1 MKRTNALIKTY
12 KETPSDAD
20 SINASLLTRA
30 GFIQKQ
36 IAGVYA
42 LLPLG
47 MRVYKKIEQII
58 REEMNAISGEEM
70 DMNVLQPKELWD
82 ETGRWNELDE
92 ILYKLKDKSGSE
104 LLLGPTHEEQITDII
119 RHHIS
124 SYKHLP
130 RYLYQFQTKFRN
142 EARAR
147 SGLLRGREFIMKD
160 LYSFHVDEKDF
171 NQYYEKI
178 KKAYLEIFS
187 RCSLEVK
194 IVEADGGSFSK
205 FSHEFQ
211 VITKTGEDTILYCDK
226 CDFAQ
231 NKEIAEVNDGDSCPK
246 CDGKVVKASSIEV
259 GNIFPLK
266 NKFSIDMNAKFK
278 DKDGNEKNPIMGCY
292 GIGLTRVLGTLVEV
306 YNDKR
311 GIIWPESVAP
321 YKVNLITIDKYAEAD
336 NVYEAL
342 ISKGVEVLYDDRDDV
357 TAGEKFADA
366 DLIGCPVRVI
376 VSDKSIT
383 AGGAEISRRGKEGH
397 KIVKIEDVTN
407 KLTS

>member
-1 MKRTNALIKTY
+1 MKRSKALIKTY

-20 SINASLLTRA
+20 SMNASLLTRA

-58 REEMNAISGEEM
+58 REEMNAIDGEEM

-92 ILYKLKDKSGSE
+92 ILYKLKDKSGSD

-130 RYLYQFQTKFRN
+130 RYLYQIQTKFRN
-142 EARAR
+142 ETRAR

-171 NQYYEKI
+171 SDYYERAKE
-178 KKAYLEIFS
+178 AYLTIFE
-187 RCSLEVK
+187 RCGLKAK

-205 FSHEFQ
+205 LSHEFQ
-211 VITKTGEDTILYCDK
+211 VLTETGEDTILYCDK

-231 NKEIAEVNDGDSCPK
+231 NKEIAKVNGGDSCPK
-246 CDGKVVKASSIEV
+246 CDGKIVKANSIEV

-278 DKDGNEKNPIMGCY
+278 DKDGNDKNPIMGCY
-292 GIGLTRVLGTLVEV
+292 GIGLTRVMGTLVEV
-306 YNDKR
+306 FNDKR
-311 GIIWPESVAP
+311 GIIWPEAVAP
-321 YKVNLITIDKYAEAD
+321 YKVNLISIDKNTEAD
-336 NVYEAL
+336 KVYETLNA
-342 ISKGVEVLYDDRDDV
+342 KNVEVLYDDRDDV

-376 VSDKSIT
+376 VSEKSLT
-383 AGGAEISRRGKEGH
+383 TGGAEISHRGKEGH
-397 KIVKIEDVTN
+397 EIVEIDKVTE
-407 KLTS
+407 KLVT

>member
-1 MKRTNALIKTY
+1 MKRSKALIKTY

-20 SINASLLTRA
+20 SINASLLTRG

-58 REEMNAISGEEM
+58 REEMNAIDGEEM
-70 DMNVLQPKELWD
+70 EMNVFQPKELWD

-92 ILYKLKDKSGSE
+92 ILYKLKDKSGSD
-104 LLLGPTHEEQITDII
+104 LMLGPTHEEQVTDII

-130 RYLYQFQTKFRN
+130 RYVYQIQTKFRN
-142 EARAR
+142 ETRAK

-160 LYSFHVDEKDF
+160 LYSFHADEEDF
-171 NQYYEKI
+171 NKYYERA
-178 KKAYLEIFS
+178 KKAYLKIFE
-187 RCSLEVK
+187 RCGLSVK

-211 VITKTGEDTILYCDK
+211 VITTTGEDTIFYCDK

-231 NKEIAEVNDGDSCPK
+231 NKEIAKVSDNDKCPN
-246 CDGKVVKASSIEV
+246 CNGKVVKANSIEV

-266 NKFSIDMNAKFK
+266 NKFSLDMNAKFK

-292 GIGLTRVLGTLVEV
+292 GIGLTRVMGAIVEV
-306 YNDKR
+306 FNDKR
-311 GIIWPESVAP
+311 GVIWPESVAP
-321 YKVNLITIDKYAEAD
+321 YKVNLISIDKNTDA
-336 NVYEAL
+336 NKVYEDLKAKN
-342 ISKGVEVLYDDRDDV
+342 IEVLYDDRDDV

-366 DLIGCPVRVI
+366 DLIGCPIRVI
-376 VSDKSIT
+376 VSDKSLS
-383 AGGAEISRRGKEGH
+383 AGGAEISKRGEESQEIVGLEQVVD
-397 KIVKIEDVTN
+397 KIN
-407 KLTS
+407 